1 VRSLVVLP
9 VVALALLAAGCGGSS
24 AGDPETAAARPDTP
38 DGMLKRVLAEHFR
51 GQYRLAYDSL
61 HPSHKALVTR
71 ENYAYCVGRVLTTIE
86 LGPVKTVD
94 VVDAPLHR
102 NGIPQTTAKQVTLK
116 ITAVEGKMRDSWE
129 QSFRAVRVGGRWTWI
144 LPDSDV
150 DDYRAGRCPPG

>member
-1 VRSLVVLP
+1 
-9 VVALALLAAGCGGSS
+9 
-24 AGDPETAAARPDTP
+24 
-38 DGMLKRVLAEHFR
+38 MLKRVLAEHFR

-61 HPSHKALVTR
+61 HPSHQALVTR
-71 ENYAYCVGRVLTTIE
+71 DNYAYCVGRVLTTIK

-116 ITAVEGKMRDSWE
+116 ITALQGKMRDSWE
-129 QSFRAVRVGGRWTWI
+129 QSFRAVHVGGRWAWI

-150 DDYRAGRCPPG
+150 DDYRAGRCPPA